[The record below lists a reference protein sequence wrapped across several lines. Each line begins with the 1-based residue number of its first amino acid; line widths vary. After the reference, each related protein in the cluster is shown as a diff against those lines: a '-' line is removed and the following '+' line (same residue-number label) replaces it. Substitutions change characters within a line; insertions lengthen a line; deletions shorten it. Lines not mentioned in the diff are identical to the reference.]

1 MFLIV
6 YLDVMLAYLELI
18 LYKTYADLKAE
29 TERTYL
35 GFLWWIFEPILFMGV
50 FYFVFGVLQKQP
62 VPNFVPFL
70 LVGLITWEWFK
81 ACVSHGASVIY
92 GQYHLMQHVHLPKVL
107 FPIILIL
114 TDSFK
119 FAFVFSLLLL
129 YLWSTSYPINI
140 AYWSLPVVLFV
151 ELLFTM
157 AITFWVAAIVPFV
170 PDLRF
175 VIENFLTAVFMIS
188 GVFFSAEQMTEG
200 VQFYFYLNPMANLIE
215 DYRNILLHGKFPNWS
230 GLMIITI
237 VSLIGILTSMRVLRR
252 FEYVYPKITP

>member
-1 MFLIV
+1 
-6 YLDVMLAYLELI
+6 MLAYLELI

-35 GFLWWIFEPILFMGV
+35 GFLWWIFEPILFMSV

-62 VPNFVPFL
+62 VPNFVAFL
-70 LVGLITWEWFK
+70 LVGLVTWEWFK
-81 ACVSHGASVIY
+81 ACVSHGSSVIY
-92 GQYHLMQHVHLPKVL
+92 GQYGLMQHIHLPKIL

-119 FAFVFSLLLL
+119 FLFVFSLLLI
-129 YLWSTSYPINI
+129 YLWTAGFSINI
-140 AYWSLPVVLFV
+140 AYLSLPAVLFT

-157 AITFWVAAIVPFV
+157 AITFLVSAIVPFV

-175 VIENFLTAVFMIS
+175 VIDNLLTAVFMIS
-188 GVFFSAEQMTEG
+188 GVFSSAAQMTEG

-215 DYRNILLHGKFPNWS
+215 DYRKILLHGEFPDWS
-230 GLMIITI
+230 GLMIINA
-237 VSLIGILTSMRVLRR
+237 VALIGVLIAMRIIRR
-252 FEYVYPKITP
+252 FEYIYPKITP